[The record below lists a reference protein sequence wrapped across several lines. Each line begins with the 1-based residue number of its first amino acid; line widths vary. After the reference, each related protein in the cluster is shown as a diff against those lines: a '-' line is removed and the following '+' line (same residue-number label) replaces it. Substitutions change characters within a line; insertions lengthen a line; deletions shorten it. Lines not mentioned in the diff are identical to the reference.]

1 MGEASF
7 SNQNR
12 LYEKAKVF
20 IPFQSGRTQ
29 SQDRH
34 AAVMASSS
42 PHPTG
47 SLVSLQQLWVLH
59 VVVFW
64 HTLLD
69 SLSSKA
75 FVALLSVV

>member
-20 IPFQSGRTQ
+20 IPCGRTQ
-29 SQDRH
+29 RQDRH

-59 VVVFW
+59 IVVFW
-64 HTLLD
+64 HTRLD